1 MAELVS
7 TANAV
12 WQGGLADGSGTVSF
26 ASGAT
31 GPLPV
36 SWASRTEAANGKTS
50 PEELIGAAHSACYS
64 MALSHEIAGL
74 GGTPKELDVTA
85 KVTFAV
91 TEEGAGVQGVALS
104 VSGSVDGLDADGFAK
119 AAELAKQNCPVSRAL
134 AVPITLT
141 VN

>member
-1 MAELVS
+1 MSELVS

-31 GPLPV
+31 GPLAV

-50 PEELIGAAHSACYS
+50 PEELIGAAHAACYS
-64 MALSHEIAGL
+64 MALSHEIAEL
-74 GGTPKELDVTA
+74 GGTPKQLDVTA
-85 KVTFAV
+85 KVTFAGGI
-91 TEEGAGVQGVALS
+91 TGVALS
-104 VSGSVDGLDADGFAK
+104 VSGTVDGLDADGFAK
-119 AAELAKQNCPVSRAL
+119 AAEAAKVGCPVSRAL

-141 VN
+141 VT

>member
-12 WQGGLADGSGTVSF
+12 WHGGLADGSGTVTF

-50 PEELIGAAHSACYS
+50 PEELIGAAHAACYS
-64 MALSHEIAGL
+64 MALSHELAGA
-74 GGTPKELDVTA
+74 GGTPKELNVTA
-85 KVTFAV
+85 KVTFV
-91 TEEGAGVQGVALS
+91 AGSGIAGVALT
-104 VSGSVDGLDADGFAK
+104 VSGHADGLDADGFRK
-119 AAELAKQNCPVSRAL
+119 AAEAAKEGCPVSQAL

>member
-1 MAELVS
+1 MPELVS
-7 TANAV
+7 TANSV

-31 GPLPV
+31 GPLAV

-50 PEELIGAAHSACYS
+50 PEELIGAAHAACYS
-64 MALSHEIAGL
+64 MALSHEIAGA

-85 KVTFAV
+85 KVTFV
-91 TEEGAGVQGVALS
+91 AGTGITGVALT
-104 VSGSVDGLDADGFAK
+104 VSGQVEGLDADGFKK
-119 AAELAKQNCPVSRAL
+119 AAEAAKEGCPVSQAL
-134 AVPITLT
+134 SVPITLT

>member
-50 PEELIGAAHSACYS
+50 PEELIGAAHAACYS

-85 KVTFAV
+85 KVTF
-91 TEEGAGVQGVALS
+91 TTSKEGVGISGVALS

-119 AAELAKQNCPVSRAL
+119 AAQLAKENCPVSRAL
-134 AVPITLT
+134 AVPITLS

>member
-1 MAELVS
+1 MSELVS

-31 GPLPV
+31 GPLAV
-36 SWASRTEAANGKTS
+36 TWASRTEAANGKTS
-50 PEELIGAAHSACYS
+50 PEELIGAAHAACYS
-64 MALSHEIAGL
+64 MALSHEIAGA

-85 KVTFAV
+85 KVTFV
-91 TEEGAGVQGVALS
+91 AGTGITGVALT
-104 VSGSVDGLDADGFAK
+104 VSGQVDGLDDEGFKK
-119 AAELAKQNCPVSRAL
+119 AAEAAKEGCPVSQAL
-134 AVPITLT
+134 SVPITLT

>member
-31 GPLPV
+31 GPLAV
-36 SWASRTEAANGKTS
+36 TWASRTEAANGKTS
-50 PEELIGAAHSACYS
+50 PEELIGAAHAACYS
-64 MALSHEIAGL
+64 MALSHEIAGA

-85 KVTFAV
+85 KVTFV
-91 TEEGAGVQGVALS
+91 AGTGITGVALT
-104 VSGSVDGLDADGFAK
+104 VSGQVDGLDAEGFRK
-119 AAELAKQNCPVSRAL
+119 AAEAAKEGCPVSQAL
-134 AVPITLT
+134 SVPITLT

>member
-1 MAELVS
+1 MSELVS

-31 GPLPV
+31 GPLAV

-50 PEELIGAAHSACYS
+50 PEELIGAAHAACYS

-74 GGTPKELDVTA
+74 GGTPVELDVTA
-85 KVTFAV
+85 KVTFAGGI
-91 TEEGAGVQGVALS
+91 TGVALS
-104 VSGSVDGLDADGFAK
+104 VSGTVDGLDADGFAK
-119 AAELAKQNCPVSRAL
+119 AAEAAKVGCPVSRAL